1 MKRVLAVISATLG
14 LACVSGCN
22 IQTDG
27 DDAISHKF
35 GSDYFGAG
43 GVLNV
48 IDPVAGDAFLA
59 GGDVTIASQVEGDLA
74 VAGGD
79 VSVGGG
85 IGDDLYVAGGDVT
98 VDAIVDG
105 NARIAAGDVEVGPA
119 TVIGGSTALTGGR
132 VEFDGDAKGNLKAA
146 AAQVRINGTIDGDVK
161 VGAEELVIGPETRV
175 SGTLFYH
182 GPTAPD
188 VPAGAV
194 IAGGVKFNESHGRE
208 YWQDTGDT
216 MRETASVVGTIVWF
230 VGSFFVAALFAIVFP
245 DAARRAAEFV
255 GREPAKAVGIGFA
268 TLLCMPILGVMLV
281 VTIIGI
287 PLALLLIPVY
297 LLLLFLGWVTTAM
310 FLGQKGLAVVR
321 AAQPVTPGWTIAALL
336 VALVALSALR
346 RIPLIGGWI
355 GFLALIA
362 GVGGLAWYI
371 WSHRD
376 ARGALPA

>member
-1 MKRVLAVISATLG
+1 MKSVLAAISAVFG
-14 LACVSGCN
+14 LACLSGCN
-22 IQTDG
+22 IQSDG
-27 DDAISHKF
+27 DDAVSHKF

-43 GVLNV
+43 GVLNMN
-48 IDPVAGDAFLA
+48 DPVQGDAFLT
-59 GGDVTIASQVEGDLA
+59 GGNVTIASQVEGDLA

-98 VDAIVDG
+98 VDAIIDG
-105 NARIAAGDVEVGPA
+105 NVRIAAGDVEVGPA

-132 VEFDGDAKGNLKAA
+132 VEFDGGAKGNLKAA
-146 AAQVRINGTIDGDVK
+146 AAHVRINGTVDGDVK
-161 VGAEELVIGPETRV
+161 VGAEELVIGPDTRV
-175 SGTLFYH
+175 SGTLFYG
-182 GPTAPD
+182 GPRAPE

-194 IAGGVKFNESHGRE
+194 IAGGVKFKESHERE
-208 YWQDTGDT
+208 YWRDTGGAV
-216 MRETASVVGTIVWF
+216 RESASVVGTIVWF

-245 DAARRAAEFV
+245 EAARRAAEFV
-255 GREPAKAVGIGFA
+255 GREPAKAVGVGFA
-268 TLLCMPILGVMLV
+268 MLLCIPIIGLLLV

-310 FLGQKGLAVVR
+310 YLGQKGLSYVR
-321 AAQPVTPGWTIAALL
+321 ASQPVTPGWTIAALL
-336 VALVALSALR
+336 VALVVLSLLK

-371 WSHRD
+371 WSQRD
-376 ARGALPA
+376 ARGGLPA

>member
-1 MKRVLAVISATLG
+1 MKRVLAVISAILG
-14 LACVSGCN
+14 LACVGGCN

-175 SGTLFYH
+175 SGTLFYQ

-194 IAGGVKFNESHGRE
+194 IAGGVKFNESHGRK

-255 GREPAKAVGIGFA
+255 GHEPAKAVGIGFA

-287 PLALLLIPVY
+287 PLALLLVPVY

-321 AAQPVTPGWTIAALL
+321 ASQPVTPGWTIAALL

-371 WSHRD
+371 WNHRD